1 MCGSIFIAFQ
11 GEGVQSQLLG
21 VAGEDRP
28 LVPCVSSLCSWKQ
41 DVREGMLA
49 ASDGQEARRGQPK
62 PGGAADCQGLAESSG
77 GWRTRLGK
85 KQGLG

>member
-1 MCGSIFIAFQ
+1 MCCGIFITFQ

-21 VAGEDRP
+21 VGEDRQDRP

-41 DVREGMLA
+41 DIREGML
-49 ASDGQEARRGQPK
+49 DGQEARHGQPK
-62 PGGAADCQGLAESSG
+62 PRGTADCQGLTESSG
-77 GWRTRLGK
+77 GWRAQLGK